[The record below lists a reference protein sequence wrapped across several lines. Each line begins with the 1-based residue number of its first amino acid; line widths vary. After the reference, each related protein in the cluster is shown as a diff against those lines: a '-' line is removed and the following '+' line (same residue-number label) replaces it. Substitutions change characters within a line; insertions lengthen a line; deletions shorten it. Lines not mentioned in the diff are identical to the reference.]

1 MSVGKRHD
9 TPEGQTMT
17 RLAWMTDL
25 HLNFLTPAERRRFLD
40 AARDQADAFVISGD
54 IAESRDVVD
63 TLLEMQRA
71 WQKPLYFVLGNHDFY
86 RGSIRTT
93 RAEVARLAES
103 ESLLTYLTATS
114 VVELSPQTALV
125 GHDGWADARLGDFD
139 GSTVILNDYLQIEE
153 LRHWGP
159 DSTLD
164 KTALADALHRLG
176 DEAARHFEG
185 VLLQAVDRYPTILA
199 TTHVPP
205 FKQAA
210 WYDGKHSDD
219 YYLPHFACQAVG
231 QVMQRV
237 MQAHPQSRLLVLCGH
252 THGRGEVQISEN
264 LQVLTGGAEYGRPE
278 IQQVLEIA

>member
-1 MSVGKRHD
+1 
-9 TPEGQTMT
+9 MT

-103 ESLLTYLTATS
+103 ESLLTYLTATG

-139 GSTVILNDYLQIEE
+139 GSTVILNDYVQM
-153 LRHWGP
+153 
-159 DSTLD
+159 
-164 KTALADALHRLG
+164 TASSG
-176 DEAARHFEG
+176 CPAASISSSRS
-185 VLLQAVDRYPTILA
+185 R
-199 TTHVPP
+199 PP
-205 FKQAA
+205 
-210 WYDGKHSDD
+210 
-219 YYLPHFACQAVG
+219 
-231 QVMQRV
+231 R
-237 MQAHPQSRLLVLCGH
+237 
-252 THGRGEVQISEN
+252 
-264 LQVLTGGAEYGRPE
+264 
-278 IQQVLEIA
+278 